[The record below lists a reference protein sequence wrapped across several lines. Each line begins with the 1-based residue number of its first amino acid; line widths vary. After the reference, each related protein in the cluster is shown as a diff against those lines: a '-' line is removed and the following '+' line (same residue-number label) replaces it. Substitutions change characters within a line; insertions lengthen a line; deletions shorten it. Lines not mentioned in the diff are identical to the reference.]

1 MKGKAQ
7 DTQIPSRLCKVA
19 MFQRWFKLASSD
31 SIKRIEAT
39 PSHVP
44 TLYSEAKQGSK
55 KFQEAKKALFKAFS
69 KAELGDWMQ
78 SPAVCWDGLS
88 LFKHF

>member
-7 DTQIPSRLCKVA
+7 DTQIPSRLCKYA
-19 MFQRWFKLASSD
+19 MFQRWNKLASSD
-31 SIKRIEAT
+31 VIKRIESI

-44 TLYSEAKQGSK
+44 DLYSEAKQGSK

-69 KAELGDWMQ
+69 KAELGDWIKKPMEQ
-78 SPAVCWDGLS
+78 DE
-88 LFKHF
+88 FEI